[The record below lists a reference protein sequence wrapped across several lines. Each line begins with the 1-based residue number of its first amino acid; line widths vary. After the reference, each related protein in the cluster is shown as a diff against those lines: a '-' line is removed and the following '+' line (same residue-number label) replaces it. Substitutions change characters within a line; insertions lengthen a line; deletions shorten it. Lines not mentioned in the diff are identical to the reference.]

1 MIPLIVVEGPTASG
15 KTSLAIEIAK
25 ALNGEIVSAD
35 SMQIYKHMDIATAKP
50 SVDEMQNIPHHL
62 LDFLDISEKYSV
74 SDYVNDA
81 TTAINNIV
89 SRSKIPI
96 LCGGT
101 GLYID
106 TLVKGIDFTSSGENS
121 KIREQLSEIYD
132 QNGGEVL
139 WEKLNKLDPEYAQKV
154 HPNNKV
160 RLIRALEIYESDGLT
175 MSEQYKNSR
184 KDSPYDLCRIYLEF
198 QDRSKLYERINLRV
212 DKMIERGL
220 EEEARDI
227 LSRDTSITAK
237 NAIGYKE
244 LRLYFDGFQS
254 FDDAVKMIKQSSR
267 RYAKRQITW
276 FKREPD
282 LYKFSPDTMTQS
294 ELVHECI
301 NTIINRYE
309 RNEYFCLV
317 TKRL

>member
-139 WEKLNKLDPEYAQKV
+139 WVSARTPPKKRK
-154 HPNNKV
+154 
-160 RLIRALEIYESDGLT
+160 RATSNATSASAPSIKSMRSAPSGAYHCN
-175 MSEQYKNSR
+175 Y
-184 KDSPYDLCRIYLEF
+184 DS
-198 QDRSKLYERINLRV
+198 
-212 DKMIERGL
+212 
-220 EEEARDI
+220 
-227 LSRDTSITAK
+227 
-237 NAIGYKE
+237 
-244 LRLYFDGFQS
+244 
-254 FDDAVKMIKQSSR
+254 
-267 RYAKRQITW
+267 
-276 FKREPD
+276 
-282 LYKFSPDTMTQS
+282 
-294 ELVHECI
+294 
-301 NTIINRYE
+301 
-309 RNEYFCLV
+309 
-317 TKRL
+317 